1 MLVGR
6 VAAERVP
13 VHAVTIAGQDSRS
26 NGSARAH
33 AATVQVVPRWAPLV
47 LSALVLLLL
56 PPAARADVIPNRDTV
71 RCPPGASP
79 DPHAS
84 RCVADAC
91 AGDCGPIASCL
102 PRKRCVSR
110 PSAPGGTTVTV
121 VHSVCATTEDC
132 GQRGVCEELSVCVYP
147 EESSPRAPAGPHGC
161 GQCGAAQVRGS
172 AGGGWLA
179 VAAVGALVARRK
191 RRRKGV
197 DRHASPR

>member
-26 NGSARAH
+26 SASARVH
-33 AATVQVVPRWAPLV
+33 AATVDAVPRWAPLV
-47 LSALVLLLL
+47 LSALALLLL
-56 PPAARADVIPNRDTV
+56 PADARADVIPNRDTV

-102 PRKRCVSR
+102 PRKLCLSR
-110 PSAPGGTTVTV
+110 PSARGGTTVTV
-121 VHSVCATTEDC
+121 VHGVCTTTEDC
-132 GQRGVCEELSVCVYP
+132 GERGVCEELDVCVYP
-147 EESSPRAPAGPHGC
+147 EESSPRASAGPHGC
-161 GQCGAAQVRGS
+161 GQCAASHVSGS
-172 AGGGWLA
+172 AGGAVLGLVAACA
-179 VAAVGALVARRK
+179 VALRGW
-191 RRRKGV
+191 RRRPF
-197 DRHASPR
+197 RRR